1 MFLMSQRSDFIK
13 GSLLVHSLVLG
24 DILLLLVGLKSYS

>member
-1 MFLMSQRSDFIK
+1 MFLMNQRSDFIK

-24 DILLLLVGLKSYS
+24 DIFPLLVGLKSYS